1 MGWSNPSGWIQSFTK
16 KDSMPSV
23 RYFLT
28 RGKRR
33 FWIAALVSILL
44 VTPGMSANQAQ
55 SQERGSRAVRPPVK
69 KPPVRAAYVGDEV
82 CRSCHQEKSKTYLET
97 SHHLTS
103 RLPSEHSMAG
113 KFTPGDNILKTT
125 NPYLHFEMTANQ
137 SGYFQTAV
145 EDISSTKKVSHT
157 ERIDIV
163 TGSARKGQS
172 YLFWKG
178 DQLFQLPV
186 TYWTATDSWVNS
198 PSYPDGSPHFDKAII
213 PRCLEC
219 HGSSFEWLPPPVNRY
234 SKASLVLGITCEKC
248 HGPGRAHVALNRSK
262 TPPHTGEPEAIVN
275 PTSLSRDRQLD
286 VCGLC
291 HSGAGAPIKPSLSFI
306 PGDVLDDYIYIPY
319 ASDDSEVD
327 VHGSQVQLLKRSRCF
342 QSNSNMTCSTC
353 HDVHTVQ
360 RDAAAF
366 SPRCLSCHQPQQ
378 CGEYPK
384 MGEQIAKDCVN
395 CHMPLQESKVLF
407 SNTNGK
413 KIVPMVRN
421 HRIAIYP
428 ESR

>member
-1 MGWSNPSGWIQSFTK
+1 MSIIQRLEQMAEISTIIHREEFDAECSHLLNHKNARLQVTALLALLALTITAAH
-16 KDSMPSV
+16 SV
-23 RYFLT
+23 GQVLPRTTAT
-28 RGKRR
+28 R
-33 FWIAALVSILL
+33 
-44 VTPGMSANQAQ
+44 
-55 SQERGSRAVRPPVK
+55 
-69 KPPVRAAYVGDEV
+69 KPPPRASYVGDEV
-82 CRSCHQEKSKTYLET
+82 CRTCHQDKAKTFAET

-103 RLPSEHSMAG
+103 RLPMEHAMAG
-113 KFTPGDNILKTT
+113 KFIPGSNVLKTA
-125 NPYLHFEMTANQ
+125 NPYLHFEMTANKD
-137 SGYFQTAV
+137 GYFQSAV
-145 EDISSTKKVSHT
+145 EDISSTKTVTRT

-219 HGSSFEWLPPPVNRY
+219 HGSYFDWLPPPVNRFN
-234 SKASLVLGITCEKC
+234 KTTLVLGITCERC
-248 HGPGRAHVALNRSK
+248 HGPGRGHVALNRSK
-262 TPPHTGEPEAIVN
+262 APHATGQSQAIVN
-275 PTSLSRDRQLD
+275 PASLSRDRQLD

-291 HSGAGAPIKPSLSFI
+291 HSGAGTPIEPSLSFV

-319 ASDDSEVD
+319 SSDDSEVD
-327 VHGSQVQLLKRSRCF
+327 VHGSQIQLLKRSRCF
-342 QSNSNMTCSTC
+342 QSSKTMTCTTC

-360 RDAAAF
+360 RDAASF
-366 SPRCLSCHQPQQ
+366 SPQCLSCHEPKQ

-384 MGEQIAKDCVN
+384 LGEQIAKDCVN

-407 SNTNGK
+407 SNTGGK
-413 KIVPMVRN
+413 KIVPTVRN
-421 HRIAIYP
+421 HRIAIY
-428 ESR
+428 